1 MHSRSVFCYNHIMQN
16 LKGSQLKK
24 IREERAIPLE
34 QVASETRIR
43 LSILHDL
50 EDDAYSELSSST
62 QTKGFLRLYAQYLGI
77 DPDEPEPII
86 PAETD
91 TPQLTEPTSSHQPE
105 PALLPAPQPE
115 AVKPVPLASEP
126 PAPAL
131 QEPAPKSESGKI
143 LADIGRELS
152 ARRRYLNIGWD
163 IIQEQT
169 LIPKAQIQS
178 LEQGDLNAMSNPL
191 QFKGLL
197 QTYARFLNLDLES
210 VMLRYAEALQ
220 KRRAEISSPKR
231 RPRKPGKV
239 LPPFLVTLKRFFT
252 LDLFFGTLL
261 ILGILGFL
269 IWGIARMSAVTR
281 APEANGTLPAVA
293 DVLLSEPTNQIP
305 TDDDAASGSTQVL
318 PTVTPF
324 FTGIVSD
331 EPIEIV
337 ILARQ
342 NVWLRVTSDG
352 DLTFEGRMV
361 DGEVRS
367 FTAKEALELDTG
379 NIIALEI
386 VYNQNRLE
394 PLSNRLGVAARIIF
408 SAEGFQELPVTSPD
422 IQVTPTP

>member
-1 MHSRSVFCYNHIMQN
+1 MQN

-34 QVASETRIR
+34 QVASKTRIR

-86 PAETD
+86 PAEPD
-91 TPQLTEPTSSHQPE
+91 TPQQTEPTSSHQPE
-105 PALLPAPQPE
+105 PVLPPAPQPE
-115 AVKPVPLASEP
+115 AVQPVPLASEP
-126 PAPAL
+126 PASIH
-131 QEPAPKSESGKI
+131 QEPFPETESEKI
-143 LADIGRELS
+143 LATIGRELS

-169 LIPKAQIQS
+169 LIPKAQLQS

-231 RPRKPGKV
+231 RLRKPGKV

-281 APEANGTLPAVA
+281 APEADGTLPAVA

-305 TDDDAASGSTQVL
+305 TDDDATSGSTQAL

>member
-1 MHSRSVFCYNHIMQN
+1 MQVGFFCYNHIMQN

-24 IREERAIPLE
+24 IREEHAIPLE

-86 PAETD
+86 PAEMD

-231 RPRKPGKV
+231 RLRKPGKV

-422 IQVTPTP
+422 IQLTPTP